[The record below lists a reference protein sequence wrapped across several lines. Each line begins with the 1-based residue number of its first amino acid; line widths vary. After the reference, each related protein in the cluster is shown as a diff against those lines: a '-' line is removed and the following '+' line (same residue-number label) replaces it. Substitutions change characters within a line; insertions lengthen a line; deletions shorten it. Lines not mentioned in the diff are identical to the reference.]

1 MPVQVYASSPIN
13 ASKASGITPKT
24 ALPEENESRV
34 GPPPPTT
41 STGSPTAYPPAQP
54 GARPSLPVQ
63 TGVPQPS
70 DRYRPT
76 STQEANTSPPPP
88 QPGAVPSPPG
98 GQSRLPPPPKAGESI
113 QQSQTQTVPMPPQ
126 MSYPPPATTY
136 PAQGGSS
143 TSTAT
148 AYSPNV
154 PQPTFLQSRETTEP
168 DFSHPPGYQQN
179 VNAADFNRDQRE
191 AHNASFAQNT
201 YQGYEE
207 ESVWNTAKKWAAAA
221 GDSLAA
227 AENEVWKRI
236 NKD

>member
-1 MPVQVYASSPIN
+1 MPVPVYTSSPIN

-24 ALPEENESRV
+24 ANPEEEGTHAR
-34 GPPPPTT
+34 PPPPTT
-41 STGSPTAYPPAQP
+41 SLGSPTAYPPAQP

-70 DRYRPT
+70 NIYKPS
-76 STQEANTSPPPP
+76 STQEANSSPPPP

-98 GQSRLPPPPKAGESI
+98 GKSHLPPPPKAGEPI
-113 QQSQTQTVPMPPQ
+113 QQAQTMPMPPQ
-126 MSYPPPATTY
+126 MSYQPPAATY
-136 PAQGGSS
+136 PTQGGSS
-143 TSTAT
+143 TSTST
-148 AYSPNV
+148 AYSPIV
-154 PQPTFLQSRETTEP
+154 PQPTFVQTTEP

-179 VNAADFNRDQRE
+179 INAADFNRDQRE
-191 AHNASFAQNT
+191 AHNVSAQNP
-201 YQGYEE
+201 YQTYEE

-221 GDSLAA
+221 GDSIAA